1 MTRGLGIAGRF
12 RGGASAGTGK
22 TGTGATIRTG
32 TSMETRWKTDMGMSS
47 AADGATIGEAA
58 TTGAAGGIATTGA
71 ITAEDGDVA
80 TITDTVMDTIM
91 VMATKEEQSATRKAP
106 GTGPFC
112 WSGKGAEFRFG
123 E

>member
-1 MTRGLGIAGRF
+1 MA
-12 RGGASAGTGK
+12 
-22 TGTGATIRTG
+22 
-32 TSMETRWKTDMGMSS
+32 MRWKTGVGRSF
-47 AADGATIGEAA
+47 AADGATIGDATIGEAA
-58 TTGAAGGIATTGA
+58 TAGAAGGIATTGA

-112 WSGKGAEFRFG
+112 WRGKGAEFRFG